1 MKDPEIYY
9 IADIR
14 LPTEKAHGIQIM
26 EMCSAFAKNDIK
38 VTLIIPRRLNPIKDD
53 IFAYYDISKNF
64 SIKKL
69 LCLDFTRL
77 SKIGFRL
84 TSISF
89 YISVLIFVIFKNNKL
104 FYTRDEGIALLL
116 HLIGKKVAWEG
127 HTGNKNILIRLLI
140 RLKIKIIV
148 ISNGLLELYSK
159 MGVPKNNIIVAP
171 DGADIERFD
180 IDITKNEARIKLG
193 LPIDKK
199 IILYTGHLYFLKGVN
214 TLAEAIKTLDNKYL
228 IIFVGGIYKDVINFR
243 KKYSLYK
250 NIIILGHKP
259 FKEIPLYQKA
269 ADVLVIPNSA
279 KDDVSKL
286 YTSPMKLFGY
296 MASDRPIIA
305 SDLPSIREILNEDN
319 SFFFTPDDPVSLAQ
333 SIDNTLSNHE
343 ESDRKSKLALSLMH
357 QYSWT
362 KRAKDIL
369 NFID

>member
-1 MKDPEIYY
+1 MKNREIFY

-26 EMCSAFAKNDIK
+26 EMCSAFAKNNIK
-38 VTLIIPRRLNPIKDD
+38 ATLIIPRRLNPIKDD

-69 LCLDFTRL
+69 SCLDFTQL
-77 SKIGFRL
+77 SKISFRL

-89 YISVLIFVIFKNNKL
+89 YISVLIFVIFKNNKF

-116 HLIGKKVAWEG
+116 HLIGKKVVWEG

-269 ADVLVIPNSA
+269 ADILVIPNSA

-296 MASDRPIIA
+296 MASNRPIIA
-305 SDLPSIREILNEDN
+305 SDLPSIREILDESN
-319 SFFFTPDDPVSLAQ
+319 SFFFIPDDAVSLA
-333 SIDNTLSNHE
+333 SAIDYVLRDQAGAQKRADVALE
-343 ESDRKSKLALSLMH
+343 EVR
-357 QYSWT
+357 QYSW
-362 KRAKDIL
+362 KNRAQNIL
-369 NFID
+369 KFIS